1 MVIWCFELK
10 NKKQNSISLSVSFS
24 WWFESGKLENISLIS
39 LEDIYL
45 LKGQTKGYLQMTFL
59 SIIWK
64 EGW

>member
-10 NKKQNSISLSVSFS
+10 NKNQNSISLYISCS
-24 WWFESGKLENISLIS
+24 WWCESGKLENISLIS

-45 LKGQTKGYLQMTFL
+45 LKGQTKGYPEMTFF
-59 SIIWK
+59 SIMWK